1 MKRLIA
7 FFKNSFPRKLMLF
20 NLATVILTTA
30 VLYLFLMLSFRS
42 ISNYSLERSTK
53 SIQDTVEEFLI
64 RLVNEN
70 SDSTG
75 QQLKAVQDN
84 LSVLGKTA
92 QNMVDNSLY
101 LQTDTTLYQF
111 PFFDTKLHEEH
122 GALTSDSFA
131 PVDALVPPSFAN
143 DINAIQ
149 KLQTSSILNLS
160 MAAIYEANPNNVL
173 MYYVGGP
180 DAPITRAYPNIHLAT
195 VLNDQKLLDSLY
207 WKDIYAPNVAEWT
220 RWYTDQQL
228 QADIPSPITVEKPR
242 VDAAGQNLL
251 VTMFYPLWDHQ
262 KNEFAGAVG
271 VDVTLNQIIE
281 NVLSVKIAQ
290 SGFAFLMDGEGKV
303 IAMPETGSQLFQVQL
318 QKTELGSLA
327 FYEGSLLNSTSSD
340 VRDLAE
346 TILGNPKGYQ
356 QIDLV
361 DASGQTHSEMLA
373 YTSLPAFYDT
383 TYQPVNWKI
392 VMVVPEAEISEAINN
407 TRLDIEKQR
416 SNISLISLGIMLAF
430 LVIVMLI
437 SIRFANRSTRDLRVL
452 AHAAE
457 GIKAKNYDIKLKL
470 QTQDEIGQLGQT
482 FESMASEIREYTLN
496 LEGKVAER
504 TADLRTANEQIT
516 RLNEQ
521 LRGENLRLGAE
532 LDVARRLQMM
542 VLPPEKETREVPDLD
557 IACFM
562 RPADEVGGDYYD
574 VLRVGDAVYLGI
586 GDVTGHGLP
595 SGVIM
600 LMAQTALLT
609 LSKTGEQDMER
620 MLGVLN
626 QVLYKNILRIKENK
640 NMTLAILQYA
650 NREFSM
656 VGQHESVLICRV
668 NGEVEVVDTINL
680 GLPVGL
686 EEHIEGFI
694 MTSHM
699 RMNPGDVML
708 LYTDGAT
715 EAMNDQKQQYGIP
728 GLKASLSRH
737 HKLPSQKI
745 VDHLL
750 TDIFAHLGD
759 ARIYD
764 DIALVVIRQK

>member
-1 MKRLIA
+1 
-7 FFKNSFPRKLMLF
+7 
-20 NLATVILTTA
+20 
-30 VLYLFLMLSFRS
+30 
-42 ISNYSLERSTK
+42 
-53 SIQDTVEEFLI
+53 
-64 RLVNEN
+64 
-70 SDSTG
+70 
-75 QQLKAVQDN
+75 
-84 LSVLGKTA
+84 
-92 QNMVDNSLY
+92 
-101 LQTDTTLYQF
+101 
-111 PFFDTKLHEEH
+111 
-122 GALTSDSFA
+122 
-131 PVDALVPPSFAN
+131 
-143 DINAIQ
+143 
-149 KLQTSSILNLS
+149 
-160 MAAIYEANPNNVL
+160 
-173 MYYVGGP
+173 
-180 DAPITRAYPNIHLAT
+180 
-195 VLNDQKLLDSLY
+195 
-207 WKDIYAPNVAEWT
+207 
-220 RWYTDQQL
+220 
-228 QADIPSPITVEKPR
+228 
-242 VDAAGQNLL
+242 
-251 VTMFYPLWDHQ
+251 
-262 KNEFAGAVG
+262 
-271 VDVTLNQIIE
+271 
-281 NVLSVKIAQ
+281 
-290 SGFAFLMDGEGKV
+290 
-303 IAMPETGSQLFQVQL
+303 
-318 QKTELGSLA
+318 
-327 FYEGSLLNSTSSD
+327 
-340 VRDLAE
+340 
-346 TILGNPKGYQ
+346 
-356 QIDLV
+356 
-361 DASGQTHSEMLA
+361 
-373 YTSLPAFYDT
+373 
-383 TYQPVNWKI
+383 
-392 VMVVPEAEISEAINN
+392 
-407 TRLDIEKQR
+407 
-416 SNISLISLGIMLAF
+416 
-430 LVIVMLI
+430 MLI

-737 HKLPSQKI
+737 HKLPAQKI